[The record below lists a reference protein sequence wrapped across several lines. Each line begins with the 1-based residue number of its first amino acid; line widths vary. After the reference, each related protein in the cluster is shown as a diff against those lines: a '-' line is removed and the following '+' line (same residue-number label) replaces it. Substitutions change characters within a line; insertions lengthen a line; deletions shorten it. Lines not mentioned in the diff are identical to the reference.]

1 MKREISVHIK
11 LIIDGQQVVG
21 KRGQTIL
28 QVAEANGI
36 TIPTLCYHPRLE
48 VTGACRICVVDIGRP
63 DRLEAACALPI
74 ANGMIVKTN
83 TERVLRARRM
93 NLELLLAT
101 HPIDC
106 LTCEQNGNCTLQDLA
121 YDLEI
126 ERDTIGFK
134 IHDRGRSIDRSSL
147 AIEYD
152 PNKCVLCGRCV
163 SACNDIQNHGILNY
177 QYRGQQ
183 TAVIAGLAQPFMESG
198 CVFCGECVQVCPTGA
213 ISERMAR
220 FKGQWWQLDKATTI
234 CPYCGVG
241 CSIDVYTKDSEI
253 VKIRGDEKGITN
265 CGSLCV
271 KGRFGFDYVHS
282 QERITKPLIR
292 KHREWIEVDW
302 ETALNYVAARFL
314 EIKRQSGSGALAG
327 LSSAKCTNEENYLF
341 QKLIRTSFGTNN
353 VDHCAR
359 LCHASTVAGLGQA
372 FGSGAMTNS
381 ISEILHADVIFV
393 IGSNTTEN
401 HPIIGMYV
409 KQAVRNNNA
418 QLIVADPR
426 QIELTNEA
434 TIWLRHHSGTDTAL
448 LNGIMH
454 VILSEDLQDSQF
466 INGRCENFAPF
477 EQVIKG
483 YTPQLTERIT
493 GVPANKLQK
502 AARLLASVDKACF
515 IFSMGITQHTT
526 GVANVLSIA
535 NLAMLTGNIGR
546 KFTGVYP
553 LRGQNNVQGACDMGA
568 LPDVYS
574 GYQSVTNP
582 NIQAVFENAWE
593 TSLDN
598 KPGLTVVEMIHAASE
613 GTIQGMYIMGENP
626 LLSDPNLNY
635 VKSALQQLEFLVV
648 QDIFMSDTAEIADVI
663 LPSTTSFEKNGTFTN
678 TSRRIQQVV
687 ATIAPLQQAQPDWQI
702 ICQLST
708 KMGYPMNYTSPSEI
722 MKEIAE
728 LTPIYRGVDYNRLH
742 QKGLQWPCP
751 SRNHPGTPYLHKE
764 RFTRGRGWFSP
775 VEYHPPAEVPDKTY
789 PFLLSTGR
797 ILSHFQTGV
806 QSRRAAA
813 LNELVP
819 TAFLEIHPQDAAH
832 LGIHTDG
839 WVKVI
844 SRRGE
849 LRIQARITDRV
860 KKGTVF
866 IPFHFKEAPANLL
879 TNDALDPLAKIPE
892 YKVTA
897 VKLMKIDCTTPM
909 FSK

>member
-1 MKREISVHIK
+1 MRFE
-11 LIIDGQQVVG
+11 LTIDGLQVVG

-28 QVAEANGI
+28 QVAKANGI

-63 DRLEAACALPI
+63 DRLEAACTMPI
-74 ANGMIVKTN
+74 THGMIVNTN

-93 NLELLLAT
+93 NLELLLANHT
-101 HPIDC
+101 IDC
-106 LTCEQNGNCTLQDLA
+106 LTCEQNGNCALQDLA
-121 YDLEI
+121 YDLGI
-126 ERDTIGFK
+126 ERDTIGFEV
-134 IHDRGRSIDRSSL
+134 HDRGISIDRSSP

-163 SACNDIQNHGILNY
+163 SACNDIQHHGILNY
-177 QYRGQQ
+177 QFRGHQ
-183 TAVIAGLAQPFMESG
+183 TTLIAGLAQPFMESG

-213 ISERMAR
+213 IIEQMAR
-220 FKGQWWQLDKATTI
+220 FKGQWWQLDKVTTV

-241 CSIDVYTKDSEI
+241 CSIEVYTKGAEI
-253 VKIRGDEKGITN
+253 VKIRGDEEGITN
-265 CGSLCV
+265 RGSLCV

-282 QERITKPLIR
+282 KERITKPLIR
-292 KHREWIEVDW
+292 RNSEWIEVGW
-302 ETALNYVAARFL
+302 GEALNYVAAKFI
-314 EIKRQSGSGALAG
+314 EIKRQSGGSALAG

-341 QKLIRTSFGTNN
+341 QKLMRTSFGTNN

-381 ISEILHADVIFV
+381 ISEILQADAIFV

-409 KQAVRNNNA
+409 KQAVHDHNA

-426 QIELTNEA
+426 QIELTNDA
-434 TIWLRHHSGTDTAL
+434 TIWLRHHSGTDVAL
-448 LNGIMH
+448 LNGMMN
-454 VILSEDLQDSQF
+454 VIISEDLQDSKF
-466 INGRCENFAPF
+466 IDDRCENYAIF
-477 EQVIKG
+477 QHVISR
-483 YTPQLTERIT
+483 YSPDLTERIT
-493 GVPANKLQK
+493 GVPTKNIQE
-502 AARLLASVDKACF
+502 AARLITSVDKACF

-546 KFTGVYP
+546 KSTGVYP

-568 LPDVYS
+568 LPNVYP

-582 NIQAVFENAWE
+582 SIRAIFESAWGIG
-593 TSLDN
+593 LDT
-598 KPGLTVVEMIHAASE
+598 KPGLTVVEMIHAAMK
-613 GTIQGMYIMGENP
+613 GNIRGMYIMGENP

-635 VKSALQQLEFLVV
+635 VKSALQKLEFLVV
-648 QDIFMSDTAEIADVI
+648 QDIFMSETAELADVI
-663 LPSTTSFEKNGTFTN
+663 LPSSTSFEKHGTFTN
-678 TSRRIQQVV
+678 TSRRIQRVV
-687 ATIAPLQQAQPDWQI
+687 AAIPPLRHTQPDWQI

-708 KMGYPMNYTSPSEI
+708 KMGYPMNYTSPREI

-728 LTPIYRGVDYNRLH
+728 LTPIYSGVDYTRLG

-751 SRNHPGTPYLHKE
+751 SQEHPGTPYMHKE

-775 VEYHPPAEVPDKTY
+775 VEYKPPAEVPNNNY
-789 PFLLSTGR
+789 PFLLTTGR

-806 QSRRAAA
+806 QSRRAIA
-813 LNELVP
+813 LNKLAP
-819 TAFLEIHPQDAAH
+819 TAFLEIHPQDAAQ
-832 LGIHTDG
+832 LNIHTED
-839 WVKVI
+839 WVNVI
-844 SRRGE
+844 SRRGK
-849 LRIQARITDRV
+849 LQIKAAVTDRV

-866 IPFHFKEAPANLL
+866 IPFHFKEAAANLL
-879 TNDALDPLAKIPE
+879 TNDALDPIAKIPE
-892 YKVTA
+892 YKVAA
-897 VKLMKIDCTTPM
+897 VKLLKIEC
-909 FSK
+909 SKRARGDVF